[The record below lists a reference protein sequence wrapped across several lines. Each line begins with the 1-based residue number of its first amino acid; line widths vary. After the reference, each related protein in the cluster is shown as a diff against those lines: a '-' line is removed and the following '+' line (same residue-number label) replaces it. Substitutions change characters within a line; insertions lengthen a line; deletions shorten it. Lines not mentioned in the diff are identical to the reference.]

1 VTSPSVQRD
10 EERHQA
16 DGVSQQVGEATDA
29 AALYPGDSGL
39 LPEPARRA
47 LVQLLTGPSLDAR
60 RHSRLWPALLRYREL
75 IESRLADLFLELI
88 LDADRQVAFT
98 RQADTGELEA
108 PILLRRSPLTFL
120 DSALLLY
127 LRQLLV
133 EADTRGEPALVSLGD
148 MQEQL
153 GLFEPGDSTDRV
165 GFDKRVR
172 AAIEKAKKNSLIGA
186 IRGSEGRF
194 EISATL
200 KLLFGAEEV
209 ATLTKIY
216 ENLSRETDDDAP
228 TQTPVRDG

>member
-1 VTSPSVQRD
+1 VDRAPYV
-10 EERHQA
+10 
-16 DGVSQQVGEATDA
+16 
-29 AALYPGDSGL
+29 AALYRGDSGL

-47 LVQLLTGPSLDAR
+47 LVQLLIGPSLDAR
-60 RHSRLWPALLRYREL
+60 RHSRLWPALLQYREL
-75 IESRLADLFLELI
+75 IESRLSDLFLELI
-88 LDADRQVAFT
+88 VDVDHQVAFA
-98 RQADTGELEA
+98 RQADTGEMDA

-153 GLFEPGDSTDRV
+153 GLFEPSDSTDRA

-194 EISATL
+194 EISTTL

-209 ATLTKIY
+209 AALTRIY
-216 ENLSRETDDDAP
+216 ENLARDDEGGALPET
-228 TQTPVRDG
+228 TV